1 MKNSFLLESINRSLS
16 NKNLDNDKVVDSIEI
31 YAKPLK
37 ESIFSDGENS
47 ISGDERIYDTSLDNL
62 VKQLDTVY
70 FFDVD
75 ILSDIL
81 NQSKNK
87 DVLDALNVFNI
98 YKDAFDKL
106 LRSNVI
112 PLVTSLLLE
121 YRQSLNYGKQYGVN
135 GKVMFEQVIILN
147 RMNYILNLN
156 KSLKH
161 IVVPYNTFI
170 LDASYGTINAV
181 PFDAF
186 DFHDLRN
193 KSEEE
198 LMENYVL
205 NNFIETRNQIV
216 SEYEAEIDKLRDE
229 YISLK
234 SENRVEEYD
243 PFSVYR
249 QELQNDTSKVILRL
263 QEDE

>member
-1 MKNSFLLESINRSLS
+1 MNSPLLLEIINRSLS
-16 NKNLDNDKVVDSIEI
+16 NKNFDNDKVVDSIEI
-31 YAKPLK
+31 YVKPLR

-47 ISGDERIYDTSLDNL
+47 ISGDKRIYDTSLDSL

-106 LRSNVI
+106 LRSNVN
-112 PLVTSLLLE
+112 PLLTSLLLE

-135 GKVMFEQVIILN
+135 GKVMFEQVVILN

-181 PFDAF
+181 PFDAHEF
-186 DFHDLRN
+186 YGLRN

-216 SEYEAEIDKLRDE
+216 SEYETEIDKLRDE
-229 YISLK
+229 YISLE

-249 QELQNDTSKVILRL
+249 QELQEDTLKVISRL